1 MSEVPKRKAR
11 RQPRAVAAAAA
22 ANADS
27 DSPSVSFQ
35 SPRKRSMKAG
45 SAGRKKARSTDK
57 AEDKPSS
64 TTVVSSDITAHR
76 YPLRSRSTRS
86 TFKTDSANRK
96 MTKPHERS
104 EASSSSSPV
113 LPQAVT
119 PASAAPRP
127 RQLQFG
133 DEPSDIPSLFAE
145 GTPTCR
151 CPRLCNF
158 QTLTG
163 FEYLKHYGEDVLQ
176 YLDDKESKEHRAL
189 PLSHSST
196 RQQGCCHDSSTLS
209 SPASCKY
216 NEEETSCAPS
226 PSAST
231 DSGSTVSGPVTPRP
245 DSVISTKARIRNGD
259 KNMRFLEEPAEKL
272 ERQPHVNQRMRAV
285 LVSWLIEVSIEY
297 NCSMAAYHLAISL
310 LDKVLDCG
318 PTSGERISWLSYDS
332 DSDDEPDWPEK
343 WFVVSR
349 SEFQALGWY
358 VLLCLLFIVRLFCF
372 CTCFSLCLCFFVYS
386 ALVSGWPRKWRI
398 GILH

>member
-1 MSEVPKRKAR
+1 
-11 RQPRAVAAAAA
+11 
-22 ANADS
+22 
-27 DSPSVSFQ
+27 
-35 SPRKRSMKAG
+35 MKA
-45 SAGRKKARSTDK
+45 SAVGRKKARAT
-57 AEDKPSS
+57 DKPSS
-64 TTVVSSDITAHR
+64 TTVDATAHR

-86 TFKTDSANRK
+86 TVAKPANQN
-96 MTKPHERS
+96 MTEPLERS
-104 EASSSSSPV
+104 NVSSSWPT

-127 RQLQFG
+127 RQLQFE
-133 DEPSDIPSLFAE
+133 DNESSAVPSLFAE
-145 GTPTCR
+145 GRPTCR

-176 YLDDKESKEHRAL
+176 YLDEKESTEHRRL
-189 PLSHSST
+189 PLSCHSST
-196 RQQGCCHDSSTLS
+196 HQQGSRHDSSTLS
-209 SPASCKY
+209 SPSSSKPGRKDD
-216 NEEETSCAPS
+216 EKEIGCAPS
-226 PSAST
+226 PSSS

-245 DSVISTKARIRNGD
+245 DSVIGTKARIRNGD

-272 ERQPHVNQRMRAV
+272 ERQPHINQRMRAV

-332 DSDDEPDWPEK
+332 DSDDEEPDWPEK

-358 VLLCLLFIVRLFCF
+358 VW
-372 CTCFSLCLCFFVYS
+372 FSLWCSRKGFFILDKRLSHVLTLFFS
-386 ALVSGWPRKWRI
+386 IALVSGWPRKWRI